1 MLTRLNHEH
10 GMTILVSSHILSEIE
25 KLVTHVGIIHRGA
38 LMFQGTLSTLV
49 ARQQESSFTAL
60 DTNDN
65 HRALAIM
72 ARSGWDGRL
81 DRGKVVLRPLP
92 PAEAGRVTAIL
103 VAGGL
108 AVHEITTVRKDLESI
123 FLDLIATA

>member
-1 MLTRLNHEH
+1 
-10 GMTILVSSHILSEIE
+10 MTILVSSHILSEIE

-38 LMFQGTLSTLV
+38 LTVPGHAE
-49 ARQQESSFTAL
+49 ARWSPGNRSHRLPRSIPTTIIGRSPSWRVPARTA
-60 DTNDN
+60 
-65 HRALAIM
+65 
-72 ARSGWDGRL
+72 RL